1 MLPDRA
7 KFYDSLKNYN
17 ALQHKQTN
25 SMYGL
30 EYDEHSYYKREGEPG
45 NYRYYWT
52 KQEYEAHLAELEKQ
66 RNKNMQAAQNAEAD
80 RWKRN
85 DQNKMKEQ
93 QTKNN
98 SQANAEADRWKR
110 QEEQRKQQEQDKRW
124 QQQQEDAKKRV
135 AESARQKVIDKNQG
149 NDGESERWK
158 RYEAQKL
165 REKQIKEAQDR
176 VNQREQEKIAK
187 EKADE
192 RNNMSGYA
200 DFKKQQEDKKKAER
214 AELARK
220 DQEAKE
226 ASIKK
231 ATDNSIKYNKE
242 VDEIKDATK
251 RLQEAQSQTDEQY
264 NKSKKER
271 QDNLTNRKE
280 DLMDMSNYFRK
291 NTSDEDFNKAF
302 EEAKKNAGSENLY
315 FNDGD
320 IKYYDKDAQDK
331 INNLKQEAFKLK
343 QENADLGYR
352 NMNENIDPRTK
363 ASNENKY
370 QSNYNEIKRLEREI
384 EITENDMKE
393 KAYEEYEKV
402 LDQMYAF
409 SNTGMGNLQTARERK
424 QLEHEQW
431 VKEQEGSWIDK
442 AKKKVKKIFS

>member
-17 ALQHKQTN
+17 SLQHANKN

-52 KQEYEAHLAELEKQ
+52 KQEYETHLAELEKQ
-66 RNKNMQAAQNAEAD
+66 RNKNMQAGQNYEAD
-80 RWKRN
+80 RWKKVQ
-85 DQNKMKEQ
+85 QNN
-93 QTKNN
+93 TKQSNINKNQGNN
-98 SQANAEADRWKR
+98 PEADRYKR
-110 QEEQRKQQEQDKRW
+110 QQAQQLREKQIKEAQERVDEREAKAK
-124 QQQQEDAKKRV
+124 ED
-135 AESARQKVIDKNQG
+135 ARQKIIDKNQG

-165 REKQIKEAQDR
+165 REKQIKDAQER
-176 VNQREQEKIAK
+176 VKQREQEKIAK
-187 EKADE
+187 KKADE
-192 RNNMSGYA
+192 RNDMSGYA
-200 DFKKQQEDKKKAER
+200 DFKEQQEAKKKAER
-214 AELARK
+214 AEAARK

-231 ATDNSIKYNKE
+231 ATDNSIKYNRE

-271 QDNLTNRKE
+271 QDNLTSRKE

-302 EEAKKNAGSENLY
+302 EEAKKNTGSENLY

-331 INNLKQEAFKLK
+331 INSLKQEAFKLK

-352 NMNENIDPRTK
+352 NMSENIDPRTK

-409 SNTGMGNLQTARERK
+409 SNTGMGNLKTARERK
-424 QLEHEQW
+424 ALDEEKYL
-431 VKEQEGSWIDK
+431 KEQEGDWIDQIKKK
-442 AKKKVKKIFS
+442 AKKFFS